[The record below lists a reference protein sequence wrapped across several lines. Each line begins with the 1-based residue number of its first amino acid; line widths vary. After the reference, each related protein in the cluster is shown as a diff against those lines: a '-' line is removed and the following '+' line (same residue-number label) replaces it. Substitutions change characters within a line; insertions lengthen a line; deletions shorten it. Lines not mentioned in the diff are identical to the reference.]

1 MIQSKSK
8 SMVLKV
14 FFVVVGLFL
23 ISGILSNPVEAAKPV
38 KMRFAWPATQG
49 HPMTAPVQAWLKEL
63 QEASNG
69 TVVIEFHGAEALGK
83 APEYG
88 DLVREGLA
96 DMALFSCAYNPSQY
110 QMTRFLE
117 LPFVSTS
124 SRTSYEVGKALLDKR
139 LIAGEFEQFK
149 LLIHTPSP
157 PTHLFSN
164 KNITKAEDFKGIRV
178 MGMGPVWNKTMDL
191 LGAQCVTMNMQDVY
205 LALQRGTL
213 DAGVTNF
220 ASVMGYKWVEV
231 AQHPIDISLMGGY
244 FSIFIMNNKSW
255 NKLSPEVQAAW
266 SKINAKHAQ
275 IFYSIFDKFEV
286 VGRSK
291 WPEAGKELTV
301 FPAEEK
307 QKLAKTL
314 TPVWQD
320 WIDRM
325 EKDGKPGKEIYKT
338 YVETMKKIGEP
349 VVIKV
354 PGLYEN

>member
-8 SMVLKV
+8 SMMFKAVL
-14 FFVVVGLFL
+14 VVVGLFL
-23 ISGILSNPVEAAKPV
+23 FSGMWSNPVEAAKPN
-38 KMRFAWPATQG
+38 KMRFAWPLTQG
-49 HPMTAPVQAWLKEL
+49 HPMTALIQAWLTEL
-63 QEASNG
+63 EEASNG

-83 APEYG
+83 GPEYG
-88 DLVREGLA
+88 DLVKEGLA
-96 DMALFSCAYNPSQY
+96 DMALFSCAYNPSRY
-110 QMTRFLE
+110 QLTRFLE
-117 LPFVSTS
+117 LPFSVTS
-124 SRTSYEVGKALLDKR
+124 SRASYGVGKALIEKK
-139 LIAGEFEQFK
+139 LISNEFDEFK

-164 KNITKAEDFKGIRV
+164 KNITKVEDFKGIRT
-178 MGMGPVWNKTMDL
+178 MGMGPMWNKTMDL

-231 AQHPIDISLMGGY
+231 VDHPIDISLMGGY
-244 FSIFIMNNKSW
+244 FNIFIMNKNSW
-255 NKLSPEVQAAW
+255 GKLTPEVQAAW
-266 SKINAKHAQ
+266 SKINEKHAQ
-275 IFYSIFDKFEV
+275 VFYSLFDKFEV

-307 QKLAKTL
+307 EKLAKIL

-325 EKDGKPGKEIYKT
+325 EKDGKTGKEIYKT
-338 YVETMKKIGEP
+338 YVETMEKMGEP
-349 VVIKV
+349 VIIKL
-354 PGLYEN
+354 PGLYQ